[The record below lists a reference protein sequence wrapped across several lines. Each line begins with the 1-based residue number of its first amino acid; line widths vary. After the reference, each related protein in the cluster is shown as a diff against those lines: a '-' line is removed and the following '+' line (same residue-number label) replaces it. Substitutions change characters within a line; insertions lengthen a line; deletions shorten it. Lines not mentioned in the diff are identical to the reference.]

1 MSRPLLLDTCVLL
14 WMGAGAPLGQAAE
27 HELSDMESIAGGIV
41 VSPISAWEVGQL
53 ARRGRLRLPMSPGP
67 WFQRFLDRGMVLAPM
82 PPEVL
87 VASSFLPDAK
97 LRDPADKILA
107 ATARAYRYRLMTR
120 DRPLLDSAGQGH
132 LHAIAC

>member
-53 ARRGRLRLPMSPGP
+53 ARRGRLRLPMSPP
-67 WFQRFLDRGMVLAPM
+67 S
-82 PPEVL
+82 E
-87 VASSFLPDAK
+87 ASRRAVDAA
-97 LRDPADKILA
+97 LEH
-107 ATARAYRYRLMTR
+107 
-120 DRPLLDSAGQGH
+120 AG
-132 LHAIAC
+132 LI